1 MMDAQKIVS
10 IGEDE
15 DWETLVSFLPEDW
28 REKGKE
34 LGAFK
39 RELRSFQNSEAVLR
53 SLLIHLIDGC
63 SLRETATRI
72 RVGGIATVTDVA
84 LLHRLNQAGEWFRW
98 LATELMKDWLPRLP
112 TAVFPK
118 GVNPRIVDGTHISEP
133 GSTGSNWRIH
143 YSIGLGSLR
152 CDEMKVTSPQIGETF
167 KNFRVQPGDLLIGDR
182 GYSHRPGVEYVIR
195 KKGHVIVRLHTSNFP
210 LFRRAGGTFDL
221 LGHLR
226 TLRGTQI
233 GDWAVR
239 LKGHK
244 LVIAGRVCAIKK
256 SKVET
261 ERAQTKVRK
270 ESGKKGHNVKPD
282 TLEAAGYIFV
292 FTTLPK
298 HMTTSSAVLEIYR
311 ERWQIELVFKR
322 LKSLIALGHL
332 PKQDPVGS
340 KAWIHGKLFAACL
353 IETVIHAG
361 ERFFPWGFPLPKGV
375 E

>member
-1 MMDAQKIVS
+1 MDEQKVVS
-10 IGEDE
+10 VGEDE
-15 DWETLVSFLPEDW
+15 DWEILVSFLPEDW

-53 SLLIHLIDGC
+53 SLLIHLLDGC

-98 LATELMKDWLPRLP
+98 LATELMKEWMPRLP
-112 TAVFPK
+112 PAVFPK

-210 LFRRAGGTFDL
+210 LVRRTGGTCDL

-233 GDWAVR
+233 GDWAVW
-239 LKGHK
+239 LKSQSP
-244 LVIAGRVCAIKK
+244 VIAGRVCAIKK
-256 SKVET
+256 AKWRLNAHKPKSGKRV
-261 ERAQTKVRK
+261 
-270 ESGKKGHNVKPD
+270 GKKG
-282 TLEAAGYIFV
+282 
-292 FTTLPK
+292 TT
-298 HMTTSSAVLEIYR
+298 
-311 ERWQIELVFKR
+311 
-322 LKSLIALGHL
+322 
-332 PKQDPVGS
+332 
-340 KAWIHGKLFAACL
+340 
-353 IETVIHAG
+353 
-361 ERFFPWGFPLPKGV
+361 
-375 E
+375 